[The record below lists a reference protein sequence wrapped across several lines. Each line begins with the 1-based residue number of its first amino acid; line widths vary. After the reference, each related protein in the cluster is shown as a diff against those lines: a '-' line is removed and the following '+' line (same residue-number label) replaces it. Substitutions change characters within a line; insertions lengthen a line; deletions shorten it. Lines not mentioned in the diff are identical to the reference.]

1 MNAGSVVIA
10 IQAVDEASGAFG
22 KIQASLGLLG
32 NTLQGL
38 GPGFQQLGSII
49 SGFAAGGPMGAAV
62 AGIGQVVQGLQWSV
76 DEAAKAETAWTN
88 LQSTLH
94 LSGPTWDEMKGKLDS
109 LVESLRTT
117 TTFSDTQLVG
127 ALQRMATYGMN
138 SAQAMDA
145 LRAATELAAAKHI
158 DLETAATAIGKA
170 FEGNTTILR
179 RYGVEVQTSASA
191 HAYLKTTF
199 DELGIAIKEAGG
211 TQLKDFG
218 DQLAAVGI
226 QAFDAKGKM
235 LPVKDIMTELQA
247 AFASGAIDGDKFAA
261 ITKSLGV
268 TFDSSKAGAA
278 DFAGVLGKIN
288 EQYGGVAAAQAQTYA
303 GAQER
308 LKNAI
313 QEMGEKIGAILI
325 PALAGFTE
333 KMIPVVDALTKGVVA
348 VQAWI
353 NAVAKIPEVKAAVD
367 AIGPAFEGAQKW
379 FSDFAD
385 VASKELGPALQDMWS
400 SLKDLF
406 DALSPIGQAFS
417 ELFSAL
423 TDGSDSG
430 NILKDIL
437 GLIAENIKMI
447 ALAIRTAGPLHQNAR
462 ASIQGGSG
470 VHHPRPGRNQG
481 RDRLVPRRPTHSIPG
496 LLRLPRWPLPVA
508 RPLGRYARRSENL
521 RGYDRYLPGRNV
533 RRLAGHLLRRHGAT
547 QNHNDYRLRPGI
559 LNHQNPSVGRHGR
572 PYFVDWRRSEH
583 HTGHDERLA

>member
-38 GPGFQQLGSII
+38 GPGFQQVGSII

-247 AFASGAIDGDKFAA
+247 AFAAGAIDGDKFAA

-288 EQYGGVAAAQAQTYA
+288 DQYGGVAAAQAQTYA

-353 NAVAKIPEVKAAVD
+353 NAVAKIPEVKAAID

-379 FSDFAD
+379 FQDFAD

-400 SLKDLF
+400 SLKDLW

-447 ALAIRTAGPLHQNAR
+447 ALAIRTAAPYIKMLAQAFKE
-462 ASIQGGSG
+462 AVEFITPALVAIKDVIAWFLGGLRTAFQDFYDFLVGHSLWQDLWDAMLDAVKTFAGTIGTFLGGMFDAWQTIFSSG
-470 VHHPRPGRNQG
+470 MELLKTIMVTGF
-481 RDRLVPRRPTHSIPG
+481 DLAFSTIKTLVS
-496 LLRLPRWPLPVA
+496 
-508 RPLGRYARRSENL
+508 
-521 RGYDRYLPGRNV
+521 
-533 RRLAGHLLRRHGAT
+533 GAT
-547 QNHNDYRLRPGI
+547 D
-559 LNHQNPSVGRHGR
+559 VA
-572 PYFVDWRRSEH
+572 YFVDWWRSEH